1 LRVVYSFF
9 SLVLLSFLP
18 HVSLP
23 FQAFLSSLFGSLL
36 FNALFFVLVVE
47 MSSLQPVGP
56 SLCLHW
62 NCSPCCVPLSP
73 VHWKMQNSGPD
84 MAEFADHTTC
94 IPNSNKVL
102 RGSS

>member
-62 NCSPCCVPLSP
+62 NCSPCCVPLSWRSLP
-73 VHWKMQNSGPD
+73 TTQRASQIRIKSCGAPARSG
-84 MAEFADHTTC
+84 
-94 IPNSNKVL
+94 
-102 RGSS
+102 